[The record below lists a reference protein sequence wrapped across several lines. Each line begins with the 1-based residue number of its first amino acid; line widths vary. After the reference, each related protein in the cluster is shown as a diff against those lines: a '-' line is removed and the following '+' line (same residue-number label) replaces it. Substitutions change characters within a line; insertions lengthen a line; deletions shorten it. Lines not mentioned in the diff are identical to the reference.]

1 MTAAAARE
9 ARRGLPPLLRALRP
23 SQWTKNGIV
32 FVAYF
37 FARWDPGQRAHAEG
51 WEPLALTVVAAALFC
66 ALSSAVYL
74 VNDIHDRAA
83 DRAHPQKRLRPLASG
98 ALSMRAAAA
107 AAAALAA
114 AALAAAFAVNAELG
128 ALAAAY
134 LALQAVYTYGLR
146 RVAFVDAF
154 IIAAGF
160 VIRAVA
166 GAVAIAVR
174 ISPWLL
180 LCAFLLALFLA
191 LCKRRHE
198 KRLLTGSDTDH
209 RQALGG
215 YTEALLDQL
224 IADPDAHIT
233 LDMAEQILG
242 TASGQHVVELVD
254 ALIASDAARGLDL
267 INEAVDGGADPRQ
280 LGQQVI
286 AHLEAERGAAT
297 LDFLAPL
304 PVDEAR
310 EYLLQVARSVLREGG
325 ITIDHLI
332 VGGMVA
338 RGVLVGGAVA
348 CRAADASPAWRAPS
362 RTAPASSSRTVAG
375 RIRRRRSVIIVP

>member
-198 KRLLTGSDTDH
+198 KVLSESVAGTTRESLDGYDTRVLDQAIAVVSAATVVSYALYTLSEETVARFGTNRLGLTIPFVLFGILRYLDLVYRGEQGGRPEKVLLTD
-209 RQALGG
+209 RI
-215 YTEALLDQL
+215 L
-224 IADPDAHIT
+224 IAT
-233 LDMAEQILG
+233 ILLYWT
-242 TASGQHVVELVD
+242 TAY
-254 ALIASDAARGLDL
+254 
-267 INEAVDGGADPRQ
+267 AVFQ
-280 LGQQVI
+280 LGK
-286 AHLEAERGAAT
+286 
-297 LDFLAPL
+297 
-304 PVDEAR
+304 
-310 EYLLQVARSVLREGG
+310 
-325 ITIDHLI
+325 
-332 VGGMVA
+332 
-338 RGVLVGGAVA
+338 
-348 CRAADASPAWRAPS
+348 
-362 RTAPASSSRTVAG
+362 AG
-375 RIRRRRSVIIVP
+375 